1 MSRKYQ
7 ISKSMELI
15 GDIYELMCDCE
26 MLYPQSFGS
35 YQIIYGEIRERR
47 EGCGLSQSQLGKA
60 IGSTQSYISTI
71 ENGSGRIV
79 NCVKLY
85 SIAQALDVSM
95 DDLMGRQRSCPQKY
109 TLLNEDNQEII
120 IKMIQVL
127 LDKQQEP
134 QGKSI

>member
-1 MSRKYQ
+1 MASYTED
-7 ISKSMELI
+7 SVELREI
-15 GDIYELMCDCE
+15 MGKN
-26 MLYPQSFGS
+26 
-35 YQIIYGEIRERR
+35 IRERR

-85 SIAQALDVSM
+85 SIAQALDVSI
-95 DDLMGRQRSCPQKY
+95 DDLMGRKSSGPPKY
-109 TLLNEDNQEII
+109 TLLNDSNQRIVIE
-120 IKMIQVL
+120 MIQVL
-127 LDKQQEP
+127 LNAQLEQ

>member
-1 MSRKYQ
+1 MASYTKD
-7 ISKSMELI
+7 SL
-15 GDIYELMCDCE
+15 ELMNIVGKNIQD
-26 MLYPQSFGS
+26 
-35 YQIIYGEIRERR
+35 RR
-47 EGCGLSQSQLGKA
+47 KECHLSQSQLGKA

-134 QGKSI
+134 VYKSRREIRNCLYPCGRQR

>member
-1 MSRKYQ
+1 MASYTED
-7 ISKSMELI
+7 SVELREI
-15 GDIYELMCDCE
+15 MGKN
-26 MLYPQSFGS
+26 
-35 YQIIYGEIRERR
+35 IRERR

-95 DDLMGRQRSCPQKY
+95 DDLMGREGSYPPKY
-109 TLLNEDNQEII
+109 TLLNDSNQKII
-120 IKMIQVL
+120 IEMIQVL
-127 LDKQQEP
+127 LNAQLEQ

>member
-1 MSRKYQ
+1 MASYTEDSVELREIMSKN
-7 ISKSMELI
+7 
-15 GDIYELMCDCE
+15 
-26 MLYPQSFGS
+26 
-35 YQIIYGEIRERR
+35 IRERR

-120 IKMIQVL
+120 IKIHIVRI
-127 LDKQQEP
+127 
-134 QGKSI
+134 S

>member
-1 MSRKYQ
+1 MASYTED
-7 ISKSMELI
+7 SVELREI
-15 GDIYELMCDCE
+15 MGKN
-26 MLYPQSFGS
+26 
-35 YQIIYGEIRERR
+35 IRERR

-85 SIAQALDVSM
+85 SIAQALDVQM

-127 LDKQQEP
+127 LDKQLES
-134 QGKSI
+134 QGKAI

>member
-1 MSRKYQ
+1 MASYTED
-7 ISKSMELI
+7 SVELREI
-15 GDIYELMCDCE
+15 MGKN
-26 MLYPQSFGS
+26 
-35 YQIIYGEIRERR
+35 IRERR

-95 DDLMGRQRSCPQKY
+95 DDLMGRQRSCTQKY

-120 IKMIQVL
+120 IKIHIVRI
-127 LDKQQEP
+127 
-134 QGKSI
+134 S

>member
-1 MSRKYQ
+1 M
-7 ISKSMELI
+7 
-15 GDIYELMCDCE
+15 
-26 MLYPQSFGS
+26 
-35 YQIIYGEIRERR
+35 
-47 EGCGLSQSQLGKA
+47 SQSQLGKA

>member
-1 MSRKYQ
+1 
-7 ISKSMELI
+7 
-15 GDIYELMCDCE
+15 
-26 MLYPQSFGS
+26 
-35 YQIIYGEIRERR
+35 
-47 EGCGLSQSQLGKA
+47 
-60 IGSTQSYISTI
+60 
-71 ENGSGRIV
+71 
-79 NCVKLY
+79 
-85 SIAQALDVSM
+85 M

>member
-1 MSRKYQ
+1 MASYTED
-7 ISKSMELI
+7 SVELREI
-15 GDIYELMCDCE
+15 MGKN
-26 MLYPQSFGS
+26 
-35 YQIIYGEIRERR
+35 IRERR

-109 TLLNEDNQEII
+109 TLLNEDNQEIT

>member
-1 MSRKYQ
+1 MASYTED
-7 ISKSMELI
+7 SVELREI
-15 GDIYELMCDCE
+15 MGKN
-26 MLYPQSFGS
+26 
-35 YQIIYGEIRERR
+35 IRERR

-134 QGKSI
+134 QGKSIKNAMHSFMLHGILFFQDIFY

>member
-1 MSRKYQ
+1 MASYTQ
-7 ISKSMELI
+7 DSL
-15 GDIYELMCDCE
+15 ELMNIVGKNIQD
-26 MLYPQSFGS
+26 
-35 YQIIYGEIRERR
+35 RR
-47 EGCGLSQSQLGKA
+47 KECHLSQRQLGKA
-60 IGSTQSYISTI
+60 IGSTQSYIATI

-109 TLLNEDNQEII
+109 TLLNNSNQKII
-120 IKMIQVL
+120 VEMIQVL
-127 LDKQQEP
+127 LNAQLEQ

>member
-1 MSRKYQ
+1 MASYTED
-7 ISKSMELI
+7 SVELREI
-15 GDIYELMCDCE
+15 MGKN
-26 MLYPQSFGS
+26 
-35 YQIIYGEIRERR
+35 IRERR

-120 IKMIQVL
+120 IKVIQVL